1 MAGHPPARTRYR
13 MKSLFRAF
21 ALAGLLTLDSA
32 AVAATNGLPV
42 TPYQARYEVY
52 ASGFSIGEGVISL
65 ATTGPG
71 TYQMSSD
78 VRPNGLVALLASG
91 RIHEQVSGEI
101 RDGAIQPSQYERLMD
116 TGRKAST
123 MQLRFDWPAGRV
135 LARNDSDQAT
145 LPLSPGVVDPLSLQL
160 VVMGDLKRGRVPD
173 RYSLVDKT
181 QIKTYQIRNQGEE
194 TLNTP
199 LGQLRTVRINQYTP
213 GKTRMTTFWVAPD
226 LQYLLVRISQEKDG
240 KEELR
245 MEIRGV
251 ERQR

>member
-1 MAGHPPARTRYR
+1 
-13 MKSLFRAF
+13 MKLLFRAAALVSSLTLNPW
-21 ALAGLLTLDSA
+21 ALATAD
-32 AVAATNGLPV
+32 GLPV
-42 TPYQARYEVY
+42 SPYQARYEVY
-52 ASGFSIGEGVISL
+52 ASGLSIGEAVVTL
-65 ATTGPG
+65 TATGPG

-91 RIHEQVSGEI
+91 RIHEQASGEI
-101 RDGAIQPSQYERLMD
+101 REGAIRPSQYERLLD
-116 TGRKAST
+116 TGRKSSS
-123 MQLRFDWPAGRV
+123 MQLRFDWPAGQV
-135 LARNDSDQAT
+135 LARNDSEQAT

-160 VVMGDLKRGRVPD
+160 MVMGDLKRGQVPD

-194 TLNTP
+194 TLSTP

-245 MEIRGV
+245 MEIRAV
-251 ERQR
+251 ERQF

>member
-1 MAGHPPARTRYR
+1 
-13 MKSLFRAF
+13 MKSMFRAC
-21 ALAGLLTLDSA
+21 ALASLLALDSMAA
-32 AVAATNGLPV
+32 AVANGLPV
-42 TPYQARYEVY
+42 APYQARYEVY

-65 ATTGPG
+65 TTTGPG

-101 RDGAIQPSQYERLMD
+101 RDGAIRPSQYERLLD
-116 TGRKAST
+116 TGRKSTT
-123 MQLRFDWPAGRV
+123 MQLRFDWPAGQV
-135 LARNDSDQAT
+135 LARSDAEQAT

-160 VVMGDLKRGRVPD
+160 VVMGDLKRGQVPD
-173 RYSLVDKT
+173 RYSLVDKI

-194 TLNTP
+194 TLSTP
-199 LGQLRTVRINQYTP
+199 LGRLRTVRINQYTP

-245 MEIRGV
+245 MEIRAV
-251 ERQR
+251 ER